1 MLIVLLSYPTKEN
14 LYLNNL
20 QSKLEIFVI
29 DLIESKIG
37 IKSKDLEKG
46 NRFESHLKSKIEIVK
61 NIHPI
66 QW

>member
-46 NRFESHLKSKIEIVK
+46 NRFESHL
-61 NIHPI
+61 
-66 QW
+66 

>member
-1 MLIVLLSYPTKEN
+1 MLIVLLSPTKEN

-20 QSKLEIFVI
+20 QSKLEVLVI

>member
-1 MLIVLLSYPTKEN
+1 MLIVLLSPTKEN

-20 QSKLEIFVI
+20 QSKLEVLVI

-66 QW
+66 Q